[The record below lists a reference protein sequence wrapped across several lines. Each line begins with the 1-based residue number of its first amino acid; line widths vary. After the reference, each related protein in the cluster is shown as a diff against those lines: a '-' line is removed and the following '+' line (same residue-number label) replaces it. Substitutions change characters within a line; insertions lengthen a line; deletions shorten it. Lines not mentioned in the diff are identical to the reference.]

1 MSSAD
6 TISTA
11 VARSNIQVARVL
23 NRIRRLGLQVSL
35 EKTEAIV
42 FYGKNKP
49 PRIVRLNVDGKDIEA
64 KPTLKYLG
72 IMLDGRL
79 NFRPHFEY
87 VENKIAKV
95 NRALGRL
102 MPNLRGPNESK
113 RKLYA
118 QVVLS
123 ILLYGAP
130 IWNEAFMA
138 SKSSQIIINRVLR
151 TLAIRVVSGYRT
163 ISLDA
168 ALLLA
173 RIPPVYLLANAR
185 RRVYDRVKD
194 LWNSNR
200 WSKKAESEIKVDENL
215 LLYRQW
221 EVYCENPNLAG
232 ARTRDAI
239 LPHFQEWIGRKH
251 GNISFRITQLLTG
264 HGCFGTYLYRI
275 GKVPEPYCE
284 HCNVQNEEDSPEH
297 TLEDCKAWEEN
308 RNKLC
313 EKLEVNLDMLTLE
326 KLIQQVLRSKGKWEA
341 LAEFANTVMLRK
353 EVAERAR
360 QEEEARRVNNT
371 LPDGSGSEDS

>member
-1 MSSAD
+1 
-6 TISTA
+6 
-11 VARSNIQVARVL
+11 
-23 NRIRRLGLQVSL
+23 
-35 EKTEAIV
+35 
-42 FYGKNKP
+42 
-49 PRIVRLNVDGKDIEA
+49 
-64 KPTLKYLG
+64 
-72 IMLDGRL
+72 
-79 NFRPHFEY
+79 
-87 VENKIAKV
+87 
-95 NRALGRL
+95 
-102 MPNLRGPNESK
+102 
-113 RKLYA
+113 
-118 QVVLS
+118 
-123 ILLYGAP
+123 
-130 IWNEAFMA
+130 MA

-185 RRVYDRVKD
+185 RRIYDRVKD

-215 LLYRQW
+215 LLHRQW

-264 HGCFGTYLYRI
+264 HGCFGTYLHRI

-313 EKLEVNLDMLTLE
+313 EKLEVNPNMLTLE

>member
-11 VARSNIQVARVL
+11 IARSNIQVARVL

>member
-1 MSSAD
+1 MEENPCADLSPWQFGFREGKSTHDAINHVKVVAGAAMSEGGFTVGVSIDICNAFNSVPWS
-6 TISTA
+6 TIRQALINKRFPDYLTRIIDNYLYNRSIEYKLSSEKEPFTCQVTA
-11 VARSNIQVARVL
+11 GVPQVARVL

-215 LLYRQW
+215 LLHRQW

-232 ARTRDAI
+232 ALGIPPDCWSGGESHTRPGAG
-239 LPHFQEWIGRKH
+239 PRVRCVNAFSHPVERK
-251 GNISFRITQLLTG
+251 
-264 HGCFGTYLYRI
+264 
-275 GKVPEPYCE
+275 K
-284 HCNVQNEEDSPEH
+284 
-297 TLEDCKAWEEN
+297 K
-308 RNKLC
+308 K
-313 EKLEVNLDMLTLE
+313 K
-326 KLIQQVLRSKGKWEA
+326 KKKKG
-341 LAEFANTVMLRK
+341 
-353 EVAERAR
+353 
-360 QEEEARRVNNT
+360 
-371 LPDGSGSEDS
+371 

>member
-1 MSSAD
+1 
-6 TISTA
+6 
-11 VARSNIQVARVL
+11 
-23 NRIRRLGLQVSL
+23 
-35 EKTEAIV
+35 
-42 FYGKNKP
+42 
-49 PRIVRLNVDGKDIEA
+49 
-64 KPTLKYLG
+64 
-72 IMLDGRL
+72 
-79 NFRPHFEY
+79 
-87 VENKIAKV
+87 
-95 NRALGRL
+95 
-102 MPNLRGPNESK
+102 
-113 RKLYA
+113 
-118 QVVLS
+118 
-123 ILLYGAP
+123 
-130 IWNEAFMA
+130 MA

-313 EKLEVNLDMLTLE
+313 EKLEVNLNMLTLE

>member
-49 PRIVRLNVDGKDIEA
+49 PRIIRLNVDGKDIEA

-138 SKSSQIIINRVLR
+138 SKSSQIIINRILR

-194 LWNSNR
+194 LWNSNK

-221 EVYCENPNLAG
+221 EVYCENSNLAG

-360 QEEEARRVNNT
+360 RGSQESKQYS
-371 LPDGSGSEDS
+371 P